1 MSKAPTKLTTPP
13 KDNAIIPLIMKPT
26 YLRLLLSIA
35 AIATLAWSVCSGAA
49 QEAAKPP
56 VPSGNVTFSFWAIA
70 SQPWQVMIDDF
81 QKTYP
86 NLKVKWTKYST
97 DELKQ
102 ALRVSSA
109 AGKMADAWF
118 NWGGSLA
125 APYEDAGHALEL
137 SPQMQA
143 VYGVDKN
150 IVPAAL
156 ELARNKGKL
165 YGVPVWVRPMTIF
178 YKKSLFDKYG
188 LTAPTTFEELEKVC
202 ETLKSKGIIPVAC
215 GGKFSWMTMRTTDFF
230 VEHFAGPAMHDKL
243 FALEASYNSPE
254 VVKAFTKLKEWVT
267 KGYFN
272 DGFISIDPDQALP
285 LLFQDKAAMIF
296 QGPWI
301 EDQNIIKSKED
312 PNNYVPIIAPADQK
326 PVRVSGFQEQIQFW
340 TKAKPDEQK
349 AALLFA
355 SFVTTPDVAQ
365 RHIGEFGSP
374 SAVVGVQPPEGHPIA
389 AQMAKWLQ
397 GEVKLYLPT
406 DQALPQELVNAFF
419 QAQDSVVLGTLTP
432 EAACAQIQKAVDA
445 FKATRK

>member
-1 MSKAPTKLTTPP
+1 
-13 KDNAIIPLIMKPT
+13 MKPPS
-26 YLRLLLSIA
+26 LRLLLSIA
-35 AIATLAWSVCSGAA
+35 TCATLVSSVCSGTA
-49 QEAAKPP
+49 QDAAKPP
-56 VPSGNVTFSFWAIA
+56 VPSGTVTFSFWGIA
-70 SQPWQVMIDDF
+70 SSPWQVMIDDF

-86 NLKVKWTKYST
+86 NLKVKWTKYSV
-97 DELKQ
+97 DEMKQ
-102 ALRVSSA
+102 AVRVAAA
-109 AGKMADAWF
+109 AGKMGDAWF

-125 APYEDAGHALEL
+125 APYEDGGHALEL
-137 SPQMQA
+137 TPQLQA

-156 ELARNKGKL
+156 ELARHNGKL
-165 YGVPVWVRPMTIF
+165 YGVPIWVRPMTIF
-178 YKKSLFDKYG
+178 YKKSIFDKYG
-188 LTAPTTFEELEKVC
+188 LTAPTTFDELEKVC
-202 ETLKSKGIIPVAC
+202 ETLKSKGIIPVAV
-215 GGKFSWMTMRTTDFF
+215 GGKFSWMTMRSTDFF

-254 VVKAFTKLKEWVT
+254 VIKAFAKLKEWVT

-272 DGFISIDPDQALP
+272 EGFISLDPAQALP
-285 LLFQDKAAMIF
+285 LLQQDKAAMIF

-301 EDQNIIKSKED
+301 EDQNIIPAKED

-326 PVRVSGFQEQIQFW
+326 PVRVSGFQEQVQFW
-340 TKAKPDEQK
+340 TKAKPDQQK

-355 SFVTTPDVAQ
+355 SFMTTPEVAQ
-365 RHIGEFGSP
+365 RNIAAFGSP

-397 GEVKLYLPT
+397 GEVGLYLPT

-432 EAACAQIQKAVDA
+432 EAACAQIQKAVDQY
-445 FKATRK
+445 KAQHK